1 MSEEKGKYE
10 VPGTILAARN
20 ELGLTRRAMARAL
33 GLSLRAIQCYEKG
46 DYAPSKRTMRDVN
59 KLLEMAKEQKMAK
72 EIGIPF
78 RTIFEAKPTVQPPIP
93 IPSGKPMSTVQPPLT
108 IPSGKPMST
117 VQPPIPFPSE
127 KPKEPTN
134 AELMSRIAKLESM
147 TPALATKEPTH
158 AELMSRIAKLE
169 RLILAWFSCDSK
181 ESQTARQ

>member
-93 IPSGKPMSTVQPPLT
+93 
-108 IPSGKPMST
+108 
-117 VQPPIPFPSE
+117 FPSE